1 MTIREIEVLRILA
14 LNKINRL
21 KIPFFLST
29 LVIPIV
35 VAFLLYK
42 FGDIEFAL
50 PVVIAIFGMSAMK
63 YIMLDFIDADQPMTI
78 KREIMP
84 FLPLLILVY
93 FADDIT
99 KFIPNFGYV
108 LLTIFTILAMIMS
121 FLLLVKFAKMDEIK
135 KYKDLFKNRYLKD
148 YLAKFGYE
156 YQEKGTLDQIVLKH
170 SKFFNPSEISNI
182 NDKICGKI
190 DKVEFVFCDLIIKKE
205 LRDALHFGVF
215 FYAEFN
221 KNIKSTT
228 FIKTKDS
235 KIKNTEH
242 LKKIIMD
249 DTKFNR
255 IFEVYSTDATN
266 AMYILSPALMKRILS
281 LKWHLNF
288 PISISFVGSKI
299 YIFIDTGK
307 DNFEPNIDISAI
319 KSDRIIKTELLHF
332 LGIVK
337 TLNLNTRI
345 WKV

>member
-1 MTIREIEVLRILA
+1 MTIREIEVLRKLA
-14 LNKINRL
+14 LNKINGL

-29 LVIPIV
+29 LAIPIAV
-35 VAFLLYK
+35 GFLLYK

-50 PVVIAIFGMSAMK
+50 PLAIVIFGMSAMK
-63 YIMLDFIDADQPMTI
+63 YIMIDFIDADQPMTI

-84 FLPLLILVY
+84 FLPLLILMY

-108 LLTIFTILAMIMS
+108 LLAIFTILAMIMS
-121 FLLLVKFAKMDEIK
+121 FLLLVKFAKIDEIK

-156 YQEKGTLDQIVLKH
+156 YQEKGSLDQIILKH
-170 SKFFNPSEISNI
+170 SKLFNPSEISNI

-205 LRDALHFGVF
+205 LKDALYFGVF

-221 KNIKSTT
+221 KNIKSKT
-228 FIKTKDS
+228 FIKSKDS
-235 KIKNTEH
+235 KIKTAEN

-255 IFEVYSTDATN
+255 TFEVYSTDAIN

-319 KSDRIIKTELLHF
+319 KSDRIIKTELSHF
-332 LGIVK
+332 LSIVK

>member
-1 MTIREIEVLRILA
+1 MTIREIEVLRKLA

-35 VAFLLYK
+35 VAFLLFK

-50 PVVIAIFGMSAMK
+50 PLSMAICAISTTK
-63 YIMLDFIDADQPMTI
+63 CIMLDFDINQPMTI
-78 KREIMP
+78 KRYLLI
-84 FLPLLILVY
+84 FLPAIILSY
-93 FADDIT
+93 FSEGIS

-121 FLLLVKFAKMDEIK
+121 FLLLVKFEKMDEIK

-156 YQEKGTLDQIVLKH
+156 YQEKGSLDQIILKH
-170 SKFFNPSEISNI
+170 SKLFNPSEISNI

-205 LRDALHFGVF
+205 LKDALYFGVF

-221 KNIKSTT
+221 KNIKSQT
-228 FIKTKDS
+228 FIKSKDS
-235 KIKNTEH
+235 KIKNTEN
-242 LKKIIMD
+242 LKKIVMD

-255 IFEVYSTDATN
+255 TFEVYSTDAIN

-319 KSDRIIKTELLHF
+319 KLDRIIKTELSHF
-332 LGIVK
+332 LSIVK

-345 WKV
+345 WKI